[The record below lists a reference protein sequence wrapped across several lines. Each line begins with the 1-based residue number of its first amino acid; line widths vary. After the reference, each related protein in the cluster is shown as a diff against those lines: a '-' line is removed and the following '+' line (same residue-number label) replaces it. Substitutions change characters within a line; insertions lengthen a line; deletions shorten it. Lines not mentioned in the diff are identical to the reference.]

1 MLLRQT
7 KRNEEKRREKREEKT
22 TEIFFIKKKSGEK
35 STKFNERNSVLVK
48 LKHLTQ
54 HTTLLRVLRRKKQTK
69 CVEDLK
75 KKNKE
80 TANKKMSTHALL
92 LDELS
97 GFKGEGNTKLTVDVI
112 LESNQQLNAIGE
124 YELDLQKKGIK
135 TIENLGGTCDQ
146 FDSID
151 LSKNEII
158 KLEGFPKLKRL
169 HTINLNENKIEK
181 INGTN
186 LSENVPKLEWLMLQN
201 NKIRNLV
208 DIDELGKMKRLR
220 CVILKG
226 NPVCALENYR
236 AYCVYKLND
245 GLRMLD
251 FERVYAKEREEAKKM
266 FEGDDGKAAKAKTFT
281 VGKRGGR
288 DEEDEEEKDD
298 ESKKKKKGK
307 KGKKHDEAELAKIK
321 AAIANATTL
330 EEITLLEK
338 AMETGVLP
346 SEYNK
351 NE

>member
-1 MLLRQT
+1 
-7 KRNEEKRREKREEKT
+7 
-22 TEIFFIKKKSGEK
+22 
-35 STKFNERNSVLVK
+35 
-48 LKHLTQ
+48 
-54 HTTLLRVLRRKKQTK
+54 
-69 CVEDLK
+69 
-75 KKNKE
+75 
-80 TANKKMSTHALL
+80 MSTHALL

-97 GFKGEGNTKLTVDVI
+97 GFKDEGNTKLTVDVI
-112 LESNQQLNAIGE
+112 LESNQRLNAIGE
-124 YELDLQKKGIK
+124 YELDVQKKGIK

-151 LSKNEII
+151 LSENEII